1 MIDGSDKLEE
11 EEVQE
16 PKADVDAILSEAL
29 DKETDKNSN
38 RTTEVNEGVEIEE
51 EEKDSESSIRGTVN
65 ESEGKVQVEEE
76 DVQELKADVEV
87 VLSEASDKEPDE
99 DRHEEECA
107 RSNMSETI
115 EENQNR
121 DNKEDEVGKA
131 T

>member
-51 EEKDSESSIRGTVN
+51 EEKDSESSIRGTLMRM
-65 ESEGKVQVEEE
+65 KV
-76 DVQELKADVEV
+76 K
-87 VLSEASDKEPDE
+87 
-99 DRHEEECA
+99 
-107 RSNMSETI
+107 
-115 EENQNR
+115 
-121 DNKEDEVGKA
+121 
-131 T
+131 

>member
-65 ESEGKVQVEEE
+65 ESEGKVQV
-76 DVQELKADVEV
+76 
-87 VLSEASDKEPDE
+87 
-99 DRHEEECA
+99 
-107 RSNMSETI
+107 
-115 EENQNR
+115 
-121 DNKEDEVGKA
+121 
-131 T
+131 

>member
-38 RTTEVNEGVEIEE
+38 RTTEINEGVEIEE

-65 ESEGKVQVEEE
+65 ESEGKV
-76 DVQELKADVEV
+76 
-87 VLSEASDKEPDE
+87 
-99 DRHEEECA
+99 
-107 RSNMSETI
+107 
-115 EENQNR
+115 
-121 DNKEDEVGKA
+121 
-131 T
+131 

>member
-1 MIDGSDKLEE
+1 MSDGSDKLEE

-65 ESEGKVQVEEE
+65 ES
-76 DVQELKADVEV
+76 
-87 VLSEASDKEPDE
+87 
-99 DRHEEECA
+99 
-107 RSNMSETI
+107 
-115 EENQNR
+115 
-121 DNKEDEVGKA
+121 
-131 T
+131 

>member
-65 ESEGKVQVEEE
+65 ESAGKV
-76 DVQELKADVEV
+76 
-87 VLSEASDKEPDE
+87 
-99 DRHEEECA
+99 
-107 RSNMSETI
+107 
-115 EENQNR
+115 
-121 DNKEDEVGKA
+121 
-131 T
+131 